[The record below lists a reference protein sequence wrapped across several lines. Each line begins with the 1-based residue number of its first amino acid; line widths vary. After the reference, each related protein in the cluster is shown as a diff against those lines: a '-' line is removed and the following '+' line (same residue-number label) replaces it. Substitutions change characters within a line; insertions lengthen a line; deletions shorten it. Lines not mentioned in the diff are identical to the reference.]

1 MCRIALLFSLLI
13 FAPLAGAQPDDDM
26 MAAYMA
32 AAQPDEHHARLAEM
46 VGDWTFSMTHWPA
59 PGAPP
64 QTAEGRMT
72 SEMVLGGRY
81 HVAEYHADMG
91 GFAFEGRSMT
101 AYDRTAGE
109 YVATWIDNM
118 STTVMISRGNDED
131 GALVM
136 RSNFIDPVTRAA
148 QVHRTVDRR
157 MPDGTYVTEYY
168 MEEGGTERQTMEFVY
183 RRVSAE

>member
-1 MCRIALLFSLLI
+1 MHRIALLFSLLLS
-13 FAPLAGAQPDDDM
+13 APLAGAQPDDAM

-32 AAQPDEHHARLAEM
+32 AAQPDEHHARLAEQ

-72 SEMVLGGRY
+72 SEMILGGRY
-81 HVAEYHADMG
+81 LVATYHADMG
-91 GFAFEGRSMT
+91 GFPFEGRSMT
-101 AYDRTAGE
+101 AYDRTAGQ
-109 YVATWIDNM
+109 YVGTWIDIM

-136 RSNFIDPVTRAA
+136 RSNFMDPVTRAA

-157 MPDGTYVTEYY
+157 MPDGTFVIEYFI
-168 MEEGGTERQTMEFVY
+168 EEGGTERQTMEFVY
-183 RRVSAE
+183 RRVATE